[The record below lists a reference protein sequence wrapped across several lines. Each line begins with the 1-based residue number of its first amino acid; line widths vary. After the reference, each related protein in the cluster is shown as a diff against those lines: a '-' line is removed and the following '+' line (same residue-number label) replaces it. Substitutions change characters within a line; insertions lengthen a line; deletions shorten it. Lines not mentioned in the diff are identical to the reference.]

1 MMFLLVLIGVPVLEV
16 FVFIEVGSAIGW
28 LAAVVLLLATSVL
41 GARLLRSQGRATIE
55 RVTRAVSERRSPARG
70 AIDGLLGFL
79 GGGLLLTPGF
89 VTDAMGALLLLPVTR
104 RLAARW
110 ISRHYAGRVVR
121 FVAVTGQVVS
131 AGPRTRPADVD
142 STAVEHEPDQ
152 LGS

>member
-41 GARLLRSQGRATIE
+41 GARLLRIQGRATIE

-70 AIDGLLGFL
+70 TIDGLLGFL